1 MRTDRLMPT
10 RDCLPDEFEIR
21 AVVANTG
28 CSRETAI
35 ETLAWSCCRIGL
47 AIMRIRDI
55 TERERPG
62 LEGAYMK

>member
-1 MRTDRLMPT
+1 MRIDRLMPT
-10 RDCLPDEFEIR
+10 RDCLPDEFEVR
-21 AVVANTG
+21 AVMAHTG

-35 ETLAWSCCRIGL
+35 ETLAWRCCRIGV

>member
-1 MRTDRLMPT
+1 MTTDRLMPT